1 MSKNWVFPVF
11 EIAHDNVS
19 IMKAFVESLFF
30 LVINLCEIIFG
41 NIAASTS
48 VGNEK
53 HKKIIFR
60 SPLISLR

>member
-11 EIAHDNVS
+11 EIAHDNES
-19 IMKAFVESLFF
+19 FRPFAESLFF
-30 LVINLCEIIFG
+30 LVINLCELIFG
-41 NIAASTS
+41 NFAASTS